1 MPLLHI
7 SLNTDSDNHIL
18 SGDTCKFRV
27 NLGHTIYPQH
37 LKLRRAHVT
46 ATGYNGALGTITTA
60 VISAAG
66 NGYTP
71 GTYDIALT
79 GGTGLRARASISVD
93 ATGAVSSISIIN
105 TGYGYTASD
114 VLTGD
119 LPSGASASPWNATV
133 NAVAAAPANTAIAGG
148 NNVALVRFD
157 TGVASDQFTNNLG
170 VAGLLA
176 IPMDYTK
183 DRAPTQTYA
192 GLGEGFMLG
201 DANQGWTQ
209 HDRNGILV
217 EVFKSDGKTHLPWTA
232 KEGTPGTAEV
242 QQIDLVFEFSQFD
255 ESKPTMYEF
264 S

>member
-46 ATGYNGALGTITTA
+46 ATHADPTTN
-60 VISAAG
+60 V
-66 NGYTP
+66 
-71 GTYDIALT
+71 
-79 GGTGLRARASISVD
+79 
-93 ATGAVSSISIIN
+93 
-105 TGYGYTASD
+105 
-114 VLTGD
+114 
-119 LPSGASASPWNATV
+119 
-133 NAVAAAPANTAIAGG
+133 AIAGG

-209 HDRNGILV
+209 HDRNGIIV